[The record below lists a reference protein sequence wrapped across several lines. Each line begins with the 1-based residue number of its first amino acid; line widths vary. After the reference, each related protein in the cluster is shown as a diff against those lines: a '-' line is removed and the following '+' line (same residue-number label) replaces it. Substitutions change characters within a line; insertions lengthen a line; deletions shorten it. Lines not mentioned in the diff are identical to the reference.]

1 MSNKMLA
8 PNTTIWWVPASA
20 NWDPAAPSA
29 ALLTDARNISCAIDN
44 GYKLGPT
51 KSDTDKS
58 KSICESANVE
68 TRTAYN
74 YEGSLTFFRE
84 GDLANNTSAYAKA
97 FAFFKNG
104 TQGGLN
110 EGYLVRRTGY
120 KNTVAAA
127 VGQEVESFLFVAD
140 NPMDD
145 VADKTTIKYT
155 VDFKQQGL
163 MDLFVALVA

>member
-1 MSNKMLA
+1 MSTKMLA

-20 NWDPAAPSA
+20 NWDPTAPSA

-58 KSICESANVE
+58 KSICENANVE
-68 TRTAYN
+68 NRTAYN

-84 GDLANNTSAYAKA
+84 GDLTNNTSAYAKA
-97 FAFFKNG
+97 FSFFKDG
-104 TQGGLN
+104 TQNGLN
-110 EGYLVRRTGY
+110 EGFLVRRTGY

-127 VGQEVESFLFVAD
+127 VGQEVESYLFIAD
-140 NPMDD
+140 NPQDE

-155 VDFKQQGL
+155 VTFKQQGV
-163 MDLFVALVA
+163 MDLFTALVA

>member
-1 MSNKMLA
+1 MSKMLA
-8 PNTTIWWVPASA
+8 PNTTIWWVPLSA
-20 NWDPAAPSA
+20 GWDPTAPSA

-58 KSICESANVE
+58 KSICENANAE
-68 TRTAYN
+68 TRVAYN

-84 GDLANNTSAYAKA
+84 GDLTNTTSAFAKA
-97 FAFFKNG
+97 FAFFKDG
-104 TQGGLN
+104 TQGAAAI

-127 VGQEVESFLFVAD
+127 VGQEVESFKFIAD
-140 NPMDD
+140 NPMDE
-145 VADKTTIKYT
+145 VADKSTIKYT
-155 VDFKQQGL
+155 VPFKQQGE
-163 MDLFVALVA
+163 MELFVALVA